1 MNKGLKGTVVRVKPE
16 LVTDRLKVVATIRA
30 DTGETVEAHMPERE
44 ISALLP
50 RSILLG
56 SGTRAPLSLLD
67 TVEPIL
73 SRMTEGRQVR
83 VWQYQDRWFFSF
95 LPWRNVRFIADK
107 PAEGKA
113 VGGE

>member
-1 MNKGLKGTVVRVKPE
+1 MNRGLKGTVIRVKPE
-16 LVTDRLKVVATIRA
+16 LVTDRLKVVATIKA
-30 DTGETVEAHMPERE
+30 DTGETMEAHMPERE

-56 SGTRAPLSLLD
+56 SGTRAPLSLLN

-95 LPWRNVRFIADK
+95 LPWRNVRFLADT
-107 PAEGKA
+107 PAKA
-113 VGGE
+113 KAIDGA

>member
-1 MNKGLKGTVVRVKPE
+1 MNKSLKGTVVRVKPQ
-16 LVTDRLKVVATIRA
+16 LDTDRLKVVATIRA

-67 TVEPIL
+67 TV
-73 SRMTEGRQVR
+73 
-83 VWQYQDRWFFSF
+83 
-95 LPWRNVRFIADK
+95 
-107 PAEGKA
+107 
-113 VGGE
+113 